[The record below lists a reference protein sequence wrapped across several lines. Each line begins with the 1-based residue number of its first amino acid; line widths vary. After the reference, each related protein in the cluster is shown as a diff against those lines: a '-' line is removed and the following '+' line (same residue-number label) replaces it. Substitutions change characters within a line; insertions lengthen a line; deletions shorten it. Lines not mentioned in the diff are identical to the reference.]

1 MAPRLT
7 VLSAASAGA
16 SRAGA
21 TDFAFHEALDA
32 LGVFADAD
40 ASVFFCAG
48 PRAGETRENRLTARE
63 AFRDNLFAACG
74 RVTTG
79 SAAVAEA
86 LGRAA
91 AASDALLLGD
101 VEGLSAAE
109 WTPALPRARRVVA
122 WVLSDWPREF
132 PACDPV
138 WTEAR
143 RGPLP
148 RRLVA
153 STCVKLAYK
162 KNPAHRDVLSAVSA
176 AVFADETLRERNARS
191 FPRLKDA
198 FVAPPPIDAEI
209 FRFKPCAP
217 ARKNLWGCFGDA
229 DSEPEELE
237 TALKIFAFEALRNPE
252 CRFRVFADVSSPAGQ
267 KIVARVRSHPALAP
281 RTAFAPPPGGNAE
294 LAAAL
299 RALGVLVAPRRVR
312 KSAFPQ
318 LVALA
323 VACGCF
329 PICGKDAETSALL
342 ARRPTEMLFNA
353 ETPSSAFLICEKLK
367 SLAPENLSAALE
379 PLAREILAAAE
390 KTRVAGVLSAALAA

>member
-1 MAPRLT
+1 MPPRLT
-7 VLSAASAGA
+7 VLSAAPANA
-16 SRAGA
+16 FCADA
-21 TDFAFHEALDA
+21 ADFAFREALDA
-32 LGVFADAD
+32 FADAD
-40 ASVFFCAG
+40 ASAFFC
-48 PRAGETRENRLTARE
+48 PETRSGDARENRLTAPE

-91 AASDALLLGD
+91 AASDALLLGS
-101 VEGLSAAE
+101 VEGLSVAE

-122 WVLSDWPREF
+122 WVFSDWPREF

-153 STCVKLAYK
+153 STCVRLAYK

-176 AVFADETLRERNARS
+176 AVFADEALRERNARS
-191 FPRLKDA
+191 FPRLKGA
-198 FVAPPPIDAEI
+198 FVAPPPIDAEL
-209 FRFKPCAP
+209 FRFRPCTP
-217 ARKNLWGCFGDA
+217 ARKNLWGCFGDVNA
-229 DSEPEELE
+229 EPEDVE

-267 KIVARVRSHPALAP
+267 KIVAGVRAHPALAP
-281 RTAFAPPPGGNAE
+281 RTAFAPPPRGNAE

-329 PICGKDAETSALL
+329 PICGKDAETESLL
-342 ARRPTEMLFNA
+342 ARRPTEMLFTA
-353 ETPSSAFLICEKLK
+353 ETPSSAFLLCEKLK
-367 SLAPENLSAALE
+367 SLAPENLSAQLE
-379 PLAREILAAAE
+379 PLSREILASADRA
-390 KTRVAGVLSAALAA
+390 RVSAVLASALFPGA

>member
-1 MAPRLT
+1 MPPSLT
-7 VLSAASAGA
+7 ALSAAPANAFRADAPDSAF
-16 SRAGA
+16 R
-21 TDFAFHEALDA
+21 DA
-32 LGVFADAD
+32 LGAFSDAA
-40 ASVFFCAG
+40 ASVFFCAAS
-48 PRAGETRENRLTARE
+48 RSDEARENRPTPPE
-63 AFRDNLFAACG
+63 AFRGNFFAACG

-86 LGRAA
+86 IGRSA

-101 VEGLSAAE
+101 VEGLSLAE

-122 WVLSDWPREF
+122 WVFSDWPREF

-153 STCVKLAYK
+153 STCERLAYK
-162 KNPAHRDVLSAVSA
+162 KNLAHRDVLSAVSA
-176 AVFADETLRERNARS
+176 AVFADEALRERNARS

-198 FVAPPPIDAEI
+198 FVAPPPIDGDV

-217 ARKNLWGCFGDA
+217 ARKNFWGCFGDA

-252 CRFRVFADVSSPAGQ
+252 CRFRVYADVASPAGQ
-267 KIVARVRSHPALAP
+267 KIVALVRNHPALAP

-299 RALGVLVAPRRVR
+299 RALGVLVAPRRRR
-312 KSAFPQ
+312 KNAFPR
-318 LVALA
+318 LVSLA

-329 PICGKDAETSALL
+329 PICGKDAETATLL
-342 ARRPTEMLFNA
+342 ARRTTEMLFNA
-353 ETPSSAFLICEKLK
+353 ETPSSAFLLCEKLK
-367 SLAPENLSAALE
+367 SLAPEALSAALE
-379 PLAREILAAAE
+379 PLSREILAAAE
-390 KTRVAGVLSAALAA
+390 KTRVARVLAAAVAA